1 MLGTKHS
8 ADSLEYFSYFS
19 QKIDSNFK
27 EIVSLA
33 ENLHEM
39 LKLIFSKK
47 KTNKKKKKK
56 KNTQKKK
63 KKNKHEKYCQLV
75 VCWISPESVKIQ
87 QVQILLLTSP
97 SAFEFLRTRS
107 GSQVWNVI
115 WMFLFHFF
123 FYVRF
128 LIYQMLQWI
137 VCGERMCTSTG
148 FSLRAVTLPR
158 KSVLR

>member
-47 KTNKKKKKK
+47 KTKKKKQKKKKKHTKKKKKK
-56 KNTQKKK
+56 TNMKNIVSLSSAELAQRVLKF
-63 KKNKHEKYCQLV
+63 NKFKYC
-75 VCWISPESVKIQ
+75 C
-87 QVQILLLTSP
+87 
-97 SAFEFLRTRS
+97 
-107 GSQVWNVI
+107 
-115 WMFLFHFF
+115 
-123 FYVRF
+123 
-128 LIYQMLQWI
+128 
-137 VCGERMCTSTG
+137 
-148 FSLRAVTLPR
+148 
-158 KSVLR
+158 